1 MDLPDGGYRPPP
13 IHVCQDETYPSTS
26 GAPARMMTGSLCF
39 GLTHVMVA
47 STLTNTIGTETVRPV
62 PSKKY

>member
-1 MDLPDGGYRPPP
+1 VPPNSHTAEDLQRASGLTMRS
-13 IHVCQDETYPSTS
+13 STS

>member
-1 MDLPDGGYRPPP
+1 MRS
-13 IHVCQDETYPSTS
+13 STS